1 MSAKQNLEIIKISN
15 ALSQGKSV
23 SVGLIASVLEV
34 KLISENFSLMRAVF

>member
-23 SVGLIASVLEV
+23 SVGLVASVLEV
-34 KLISENFSLMRAVF
+34 KLMSESFSLMRAVS

>member
-1 MSAKQNLEIIKISN
+1 MSTKQNLEIIKISN

-34 KLISENFSLMRAVF
+34 KLISENFSLMCTIF

>member
-23 SVGLIASVLEV
+23 SVSLIASMLEV
-34 KLISENFSLMRAVF
+34 KLISENFSLMRAIF